1 MDVSDQ
7 ELRELVRQA
16 IARHM
21 VSGGQAGDAAPAHA
35 HPRPPVPFNA
45 RAHASCTML
54 PLARGGD
61 AADDGACLIEPAV
74 RCNHCGYCLSYG
86 H

>member
-1 MDVSDQ
+1 MNEA
-7 ELRELVRQA
+7 ELREQVREVVRRRIGA
-16 IARHM
+16 E
-21 VSGGQAGDAAPAHA
+21 VDPLPNAAPF
-35 HPRPPVPFNA
+35 RE
-45 RAHASCTML
+45 HASHVLL

-61 AADDGACLIEPAV
+61 GDGACLIEPSV